1 VVDKDGHSTVRQ
13 MLAYCSALLPVSLMP
28 FLLRMTG
35 RVYLAG
41 ALLMGVAFL
50 YFVFRLARM
59 KLPTTSPESRRL
71 ARQLLQASVLYL
83 PLLFALMMLNVVH
96 H

>member
-1 VVDKDGHSTVRQ
+1 

-41 ALLMGVAFL
+41 ALVMGVGFL
-50 YFVFRLARM
+50 YFVFRLART
-59 KLPTTSPESRRL
+59 KLPTTSPESRTL
-71 ARQLLQASVLYL
+71 ARQLLQASVVYL
-83 PLLFALMMLNVVH
+83 PLLFALMMLNVVRH
-96 H
+96 